1 MQVYILKRLLF
12 GVVTLIGLSVIVFG
26 ITRASG
32 DPIPLL
38 LGTQATAEQIEAER
52 ERLGLDESLP
62 VQYWRFVNEAV
73 AGDFGDSLFYQ
84 EPASEMV
91 MDRFPATLKL
101 ILVSMAFAIP
111 LGILLGVLC
120 AIKHNKMLD
129 FLGRSLA
136 LFGQALPIFWVAIL
150 LVLLF
155 SVRWEIFPAAGMSGP
170 KSYVLPCVTI
180 GLFIVAAFTRL
191 TRSAMLDVLGSD
203 YIVFGRARGLSEK
216 SLVLKHALKNAAI
229 PILTF
234 VGLLFTRLLAGTVA
248 VEAVFGWPGIGLLAY
263 ESVLSGDYAIIQ
275 TIVLLIGA
283 MVIGI
288 NLIIDLLYGQLDPR
302 IRYQ

>member
-1 MQVYILKRLLF
+1 MQAYILKRLLL
-12 GVVTLIGLSVIVFG
+12 GLVTLIGLSVIVFG
-26 ITRASG
+26 VTRASG

-38 LGTQATAEQIEAER
+38 LGSQATVEQIEAER
-52 ERLGLDESLP
+52 ERLGLDEPLP
-62 VQYWRFVNEAV
+62 VQYWKFVQEAV
-73 AGDFGDSLFYQ
+73 SGDLGDSLFYR
-84 EPASEMV
+84 EPASEIV

-101 ILVSMAFAIP
+101 ILISMVFAVP
-111 LGILLGVLC
+111 LGILIGVLC
-120 AIKHNKMLD
+120 AIKRNKTFD
-129 FLGRSLA
+129 ILGRTLA
-136 LFGQALPIFWVAIL
+136 LLGQALPIFWVAIL

-155 SVRWEIFPAAGMSGP
+155 SVKWEIFPAAGMSGP

-203 YIVFGRARGLSEK
+203 YIAFGRARGLSEK

-234 VGLLFTRLLAGTVA
+234 VGLLLARLLAGAVA

-263 ESVLSGDYAIIQ
+263 ESVISGDYPIIQ
-275 TIVLLIGA
+275 TIVLFIGA
-283 MVIGI
+283 VVIGI
-288 NLIIDLLYGQLDPR
+288 NLVIDLLYGQLDPR